1 MVSRSRT
8 NNDNVRARSD
18 DYHGPLALFAHVSPN
33 TAAGSVVI
41 ATGHPVVITAG
52 PSGHDRR
59 AGLAQQSHRRR
70 ICCARYANVKY
81 DSTRRSYTV
90 G

>member
-1 MVSRSRT
+1 MVSPNRT

-52 PSGHDRR
+52 PVVMT
-59 AGLAQQSHRRR
+59 AGLAWHSNLTGVAYA
-70 ICCARYANVKY
+70 ARG
-81 DSTRRSYTV
+81 TPM
-90 G
+90 